1 MEWPDR
7 LAKCEGF
14 EWDTSNSEKIRK
26 RHRVTPAECEQVF
39 FNQPLVIDNDEEHSV
54 DELRF
59 YALGR
64 TDAARLLFV
73 VFTIRGRL
81 IRVISTRDM
90 SRGERRIYASL

>member
-7 LAKCEGF
+7 MAECEVF
-14 EWDTSNSEKIRK
+14 EWDAGNSDKIRE
-26 RHRVTPAECEQVF
+26 RHQVAPAECEQVF

-54 DELRF
+54 DEPRF

-64 TDAARLLFV
+64 TDVARLLFV

-81 IRVISTRDM
+81 IRTISARDM
-90 SRGERRIYASL
+90 SREERRIYARL